1 MTTNDVSLIFSLA
14 DEVEIT
20 SQGVNTFERLGTAH
34 DGYHVAVFF
43 RPVVQ
48 AMLLIDHKNPM
59 VLNRFCTMYNFVN
72 RRGTVYGHLF
82 VVDATKLEINDNRL
96 VVRCN
101 VREKYDFETLT
112 LSSEKTKL
120 LFFKSSSGC
129 LLVLSAG
136 NENSEYLVREA

>member
-1 MTTNDVSLIFSLA
+1 MTNDVSLIFSLA

-20 SQGVNTFERLGTAH
+20 SKNVNEFVRLGKAH
-34 DGYHVAVFF
+34 DGFHAAVFF

-48 AMLLIDHKNPM
+48 TLLLIDHKNPV

-82 VVDATKLEINDNRL
+82 VVDDSKLEIVDNRMI
-96 VVRCN
+96 VRCN

-112 LSSEKTKL
+112 ISNDKTKL

-129 LLVLSAG
+129 LLTLIAGQEESA
-136 NENSEYLVREA
+136 YLVREG

>member
-1 MTTNDVSLIFSLA
+1 MTNDVSLIFSLA
-14 DEVEIT
+14 DEIEIT
-20 SQGVNTFERLGTAH
+20 SKSVNAFERMGSSH

-43 RPVVQ
+43 RPVVKS
-48 AMLLIDHKNPM
+48 LLRIDHEKPV

-72 RRGTVYGHLF
+72 KRGTVYGHLF
-82 VVDATKLEINDNRL
+82 VVDESKLELIDNRMT
-96 VVRCN
+96 VRCN

-112 LSSEKTKL
+112 ISSEKTKL

-136 NENSEYLVREA
+136 NENSEYLIKET